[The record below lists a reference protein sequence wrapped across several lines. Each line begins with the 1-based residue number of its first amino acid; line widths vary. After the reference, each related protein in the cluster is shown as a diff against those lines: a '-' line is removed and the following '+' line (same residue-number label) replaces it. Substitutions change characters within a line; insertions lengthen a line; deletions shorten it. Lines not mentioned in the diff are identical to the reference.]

1 MKQFHTKGREN
12 SGNCA
17 CFPPAHE
24 PPPLPPFGHPL
35 PLRGGEGRGEGAVG
49 WFKGARHAQSSG
61 RSLLGER
68 AGVRAS
74 VSSNPIFGVGG
85 SRYFRFQISDF
96 GFQTQPPYVGCYAFW
111 PVHG

>member
-1 MKQFHTKGREN
+1 MLRR
-12 SGNCA
+12 
-17 CFPPAHE
+17 PPTSTPLP
-24 PPPLPPFGHPL
+24 PPPLVGPHPPV
-35 PLRGGEGRGEGAVG
+35 GGGGGGGRGTVG

-111 PVHG
+111 PVHGYGFCEFFRS